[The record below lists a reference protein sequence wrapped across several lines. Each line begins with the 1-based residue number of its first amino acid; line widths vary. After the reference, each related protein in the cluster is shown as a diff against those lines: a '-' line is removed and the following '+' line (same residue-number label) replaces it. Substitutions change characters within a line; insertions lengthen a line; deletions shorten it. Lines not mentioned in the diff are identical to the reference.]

1 MHLSGAFKY
10 FAENA
15 TSVLLQL
22 EKFKKKKKKI
32 AICDILVTITLE

>member
-15 TSVLLQL
+15 TSVLLPL
-22 EKFKKKKKKI
+22 AEFTKKKK
-32 AICDILVTITLE
+32 AIRDILVTVTLE